1 VNKVLILG
9 ASGLLGRYVCA
20 ELAASGLQVYAQSRS
35 PHSGCDQVFDPV
47 DAEVLRRRLSALRPQ
62 AVVNL
67 AALTSVDYC
76 EQHLGEAYR
85 VNTAMAESLAAWV
98 SEFQPDCHVVQISTD
113 QVYARTGYQKE
124 ADVDLLNVYALTKY
138 AAEIAL
144 RGIQNH
150 TVLRTN
156 FFGRSRT
163 RGRESFSDWIY
174 NALVRSTPI
183 RLAVDIQFNPLSL
196 PALARYIA
204 AVVQRPVRGVFNL
217 GSRSSL
223 SKHEFGLQFAR
234 ALSVS
239 PACLTACTAAELA
252 FQVRRPLDM
261 RMDVSKSTDFL
272 GPLPDLESEIERAAL
287 AYIEEDHP

>member
-1 VNKVLILG
+1 MNKVLILG

-20 ELAASGLQVYAQSRS
+20 ELAAAGLRVHAQSRS
-35 PHSGCDQVFDPV
+35 PHSGCDQVFDPA
-47 DAEVLRRRLSALRPQ
+47 DSEVLRRNLSALRPQ
-62 AVVNL
+62 AVVNV
-67 AALTSVDYC
+67 AALTNVDYC
-76 EQHLGEAYR
+76 EQHLDEAYR
-85 VNTAMAESLAAWV
+85 VNTGMVESLAAWV
-98 SEFQPDCHVVQISTD
+98 AEFQPDCHVVQISTD
-113 QVYARTGYQKE
+113 QLYARTGYQRE
-124 ADVDLLNVYALTKY
+124 EDIDLLNVYALTKY
-138 AAEIAL
+138 AAEMAL
-144 RGIQNH
+144 RGIPNH

-156 FFGRSRT
+156 FFGRSLT
-163 RGRESFSDWIY
+163 KGRESFSDWIY

-183 RLAVDIQFNPLSL
+183 RLAVDIEFNPLSL

-217 GSRSSL
+217 GSRTSL
-223 SKHEFGLQFAR
+223 SKHGFGLQFAR
-234 ALSVS
+234 ALSLS

-272 GPLPDLESEIERAAL
+272 GLPPDLESEIERAAL